1 MSDTFPC
8 PRIHDAT
15 AAEDHAMGFIDFR
28 TTIAPH
34 SSRLLTTIIRLAIM
48 TAAGIIL
55 LTMVLVGF
63 FVVLPL
69 MLIGG
74 AASYFYLRRR
84 AHQTRQRPQAE
95 VIDAE
100 YTVIDHR

>member
-1 MSDTFPC
+1 MD
-8 PRIHDAT
+8 
-15 AAEDHAMGFIDFR
+15 FIGLR
-28 TTIAPH
+28 TTIASPH
-34 SSRLLTTIIRLAIM
+34 ASRLLTTIIRLAVM

-69 MLIGG
+69 MLVGG
-74 AASYFYLRRR
+74 IASYFYLRRR
-84 AHQTRQRPQAE
+84 VRRTRQRPQAE